1 MGWVVGSCLCG
12 LGCLGLKVYRTGPI
26 FFDLGHSLSL
36 SLSLLR
42 ARAKEWRPWQ
52 KALRSA
58 LIDIRRHHH
67 RRRWFSIDFPLS
79 IPPSLSW
86 LIFPVSLSLSITTQT
101 PKTIQILKLTG
112 RTLARAEWL
121 PWSPIYDDLRPNGF
135 TGRRTQRTKQ
145 ERLNIFLLFFPLP
158 CPGWTR
164 CVVIVSDTG
173 T

>member
-1 MGWVVGSCLCG
+1 MGWVVGSCLFG
-12 LGCLGLKVYRTGPI
+12 LGCLGLKVNRTGPI

-42 ARAKEWRPWQ
+42 GRAEEWRPWQ